1 MQVAKDVYKPVQS
14 EILDVI
20 EESPTIKTFVLR
32 PSEEISFEAGQFME
46 VTVPGLGEAPF
57 TPSSNPKVKETLE
70 FTIMK
75 AGKVTSVLHS
85 MSKGQTVGVRGP
97 MGKGYPLDAYKGK
110 EILIVGGGVGLA
122 PLRSLFLAL
131 CNRLDDFKKILF
143 CYGSKTQQDIIYKK
157 LILNEWHKINPA
169 KIEFRLSVDVGDPTW
184 KGNVGVVTTVVK
196 DLGLDLANSVAVVCG
211 PPIMMKF
218 ATLRL
223 VELGFPDNVI
233 YLSMEKNMSC
243 GIGKC
248 GHCMLGQYLVC
259 RDGPVL
265 TYDLLKGKPALWD

>member
-1 MQVAKDVYKPVQS
+1 MSVAKDIYKPILA
-14 EILDVI
+14 EILEVI
-20 EESPTIKTFVLR
+20 DESSTIKTFVLR
-32 PSEEISFEAGQFME
+32 PSEEIPFEAGQFME

-57 TPSSNPKVKETLE
+57 TPSSNPRVRETLE
-70 FTIMK
+70 FTIMR
-75 AGKVTSVLHS
+75 AGKVTGVLHA
-85 MSKGQTVGVRGP
+85 MKKGETVGVRGP
-97 MGKGYPLDAYKGK
+97 MGKGYPLDHFKGK

-143 CYGSKTQQDIIYKK
+143 CYGAKAPQDIIYKSQ
-157 LILNEWHKINPA
+157 ILEQWPKINPSR
-169 KIEFRLSVDVGDPTW
+169 IEFRLSVDVGDPTW

-196 DLGLDLANSVAVVCG
+196 DLGLDMANSLVVVCG
-211 PPIMMKF
+211 PPVMMKF
-218 ATLRL
+218 ATLKL

-248 GHCMLGQYLVC
+248 GHCMLGEYMVC
-259 RDGPVL
+259 RDGPVM
-265 TYDLLKGKPALWD
+265 TYDLIKGKPALWD

>member
-1 MQVAKDVYKPVQS
+1 MPVAKDLYKPVMS

-32 PSEEISFEAGQFME
+32 PSEAIPFEAGQFME

-57 TPSSNPKVKETLE
+57 TPSSNPKVTETLD

-75 AGKVTSVLHS
+75 AGKVTSVLHE
-85 MSKGQTVGVRGP
+85 MKKGEIVGVRGP
-97 MGKGYPLDAYKGK
+97 MGKGYPLDFYKGK

-131 CNRLDDFKKILF
+131 ANRLDDFKKILF
-143 CYGSKTQQDIIYKK
+143 CYGAKTPSDIIYKS
-157 LILNEWHKINPA
+157 LIKSEWHKINPA
-169 KIEFRLSVDVGDPTW
+169 KIEFRLTVDAGDADW
-184 KGNVGVVTTVVK
+184 RGNVGVVTTVVK
-196 DLGLDLANSVAVVCG
+196 DLGVDLANSVAVVCG

-223 VELGFPDNVI
+223 VDLGFPDQAI

-259 RDGPVL
+259 RDGPVF
-265 TYDLLKGKPALWD
+265 TYDQVKGKPAIWD

>member
-1 MQVAKDVYKPVQS
+1 MPVAKDIYKPVLS
-14 EILDVI
+14 EILEVI
-20 EESPTIKTFVLR
+20 EESPTIKTFVLK
-32 PSEEISFEAGQFME
+32 PSKPIPFEAGQFME

-57 TPSSNPKVKETLE
+57 TPSSNPRVTETLE
-70 FTIMK
+70 FTIMR
-75 AGKVTSVLHS
+75 AGKVTGVLHE
-85 MSKGQTVGVRGP
+85 MKKGETVGVRGP
-97 MGKGYPLDAYKGK
+97 MGKGYPLDDFRGK

-143 CYGSKTQQDIIYKK
+143 CYGAKTPADIIYKS
-157 LILNEWHKINPA
+157 LILDKWHKIDPA
-169 KIEFRLSVDVGDPTW
+169 KIQFRLSVDVGESSWT
-184 KGNVGVVTTVVK
+184 GNVGVVTTVVK
-196 DLGLDLANSVAVVCG
+196 DLGLDMPNSVGVVCG
-211 PPIMMKF
+211 PPVMMKF

-223 VELGFPDNVI
+223 VELGFPDQTI

-248 GHCMLGQYLVC
+248 GHCMLGEYLVC

-265 TYDLLKGKPALWD
+265 TYDKVKGKPAIWD

>member
-1 MQVAKDVYKPVQS
+1 MSVAKDIYKPILS
-14 EILDVI
+14 EIIEVT
-20 EESPTIKTFVLR
+20 EESPTIKTFVLK

-57 TPSSNPKVKETLE
+57 TPSSNPRVKETLD
-70 FTIMK
+70 FTIMR
-75 AGKVTSVLHS
+75 AGKVTSVLHN
-85 MSKGQTVGVRGP
+85 MSKGGIVGVRGP
-97 MGKGYPLDAYKGK
+97 MGKGYPLDDFKGK

-131 CNRLDDFKKILF
+131 SNRLDDFKKILF
-143 CYGSKTQQDIIYKK
+143 CYGAKTPQDIIYKP
-157 LILNEWHKINPA
+157 LVLDQWHKINPS
-169 KIEFRLSVDVGDPTW
+169 KIEFRLSVDVGDASW
-184 KGNVGVVTTVVK
+184 KLNVGVVTTVVK
-196 DLGLDLANSVAVVCG
+196 DLGIDLANSVAVVCG

-218 ATLRL
+218 ATLKL

-233 YLSMEKNMSC
+233 YMSMEKNMSC

-248 GHCMLGQYLVC
+248 GHCMLGEYMVC

-265 TYDLLKGKPALWD
+265 TYDLIKGKPALWD

>member
-1 MQVAKDVYKPVQS
+1 MQVAKDLYKPVLS
-14 EILDVI
+14 EILEVI
-20 EESPTIKTFVLR
+20 EESSTIKTFVLR
-32 PSEEISFEAGQFME
+32 PSEVIRFEAGQFME

-57 TPSSNPKVKETLE
+57 TPSSDPKVAETLE

-75 AGKVTSVLHS
+75 AGKVTSVLHG
-85 MSKGQTVGVRGP
+85 MTKGETVGVRGP
-97 MGKGYPLDAYKGK
+97 MGKGYPLDSYKGK

-143 CYGSKTQQDIIYKK
+143 CYGAKTPEDIIYKS
-157 LILNEWHKINPA
+157 LIQSEWHKINPS
-169 KIEFRLSVDVGDPTW
+169 KIEFRLTVDAGDEAW

-196 DLGLDLANSVAVVCG
+196 DLGLDLANSVGVVCG
-211 PPIMMKF
+211 PPVMMKF

-223 VELGFPDNVI
+223 VELGFPDEAI

-259 RDGPVL
+259 RDGPVF
-265 TYDLLKGKPALWD
+265 TYAQVKGKPAIWD

>member
-1 MQVAKDVYKPVQS
+1 
-14 EILDVI
+14 
-20 EESPTIKTFVLR
+20 
-32 PSEEISFEAGQFME
+32 
-46 VTVPGLGEAPF
+46 VT
-57 TPSSNPKVKETLE
+57 ETLE
-70 FTIMK
+70 FTIMR
-75 AGKVTSVLHS
+75 AGKVTGMLHT
-85 MSKGQTVGVRGP
+85 MKKGDVVGVRGP

-131 CNRLDDFKKILF
+131 TNRLDDFKKILF
-143 CYGSKTQQDIIYKK
+143 CYGSKTQQDIIYKS
-157 LILNEWHKINPA
+157 LILDQWHKLNPS
-169 KIEFRLSVDVGDPTW
+169 KIEFRLSVDVGDAAW

-196 DLGLDLANSVAVVCG
+196 DLGLDMGNSVAVVCG

-218 ATLRL
+218 ATLKL

-248 GHCMLGQYLVC
+248 GHCMLGEYMVC

-265 TYDLLKGKPALWD
+265 TYDKMKGMPALWD

>member
-1 MQVAKDVYKPVQS
+1 MSVAKDIYKPILS
-14 EILDVI
+14 EILEVI

-32 PSEEISFEAGQFME
+32 PNEEIPFEAGQFME

-57 TPSSNPKVKETLE
+57 TPSSNPKVRETLE
-70 FTIMK
+70 FTIMR
-75 AGKVTSVLHS
+75 AGKVTGVLHT
-85 MSKGQTVGVRGP
+85 MKKGDVVGVRGP

-143 CYGSKTQQDIIYKK
+143 CYGAKTSKDMIYKS
-157 LILNEWHKINPA
+157 LILDEWHRINPA
-169 KIEFRLSVDVGDPTW
+169 KIEFRLSVDVGDPAWT
-184 KGNVGVVTTVVK
+184 GNVGVVTTVVK
-196 DLGLDLANSVAVVCG
+196 DLGIDLANSVAVVCG

-218 ATLRL
+218 ATLKL
-223 VELGFPDNVI
+223 VELGFPDRVI

-248 GHCMLGQYLVC
+248 GHCMLGKYMVC
-259 RDGPVL
+259 KDGPVL
-265 TYDLLKGKPALWD
+265 TYDLIKGLPALWD

>member
-1 MQVAKDVYKPVQS
+1 MPVAKDLYKPVIS
-14 EILDVI
+14 EILEVI

-32 PSEEISFEAGQFME
+32 PSETIPFEAGQFME

-57 TPSSNPKVKETLE
+57 TPSSNPRVTETLD

-75 AGKVTSVLHS
+75 AGKVTSVLHN
-85 MSKGQTVGVRGP
+85 MKKGEVVGVRGP
-97 MGKGYPLDAYKGK
+97 MGKGYPLDSYKGK

-131 CNRLDDFKKILF
+131 CNRLDDFKKVLF
-143 CYGSKTQQDIIYKK
+143 CYGAKTPQDIIYKS
-157 LILNEWHKINPA
+157 LIQSEWHKISPA
-169 KIEFRLSVDVGDPTW
+169 KIEFRLTVDAGDEAW

-196 DLGLDLANSVAVVCG
+196 DLGIDLANSVAVVCG

-223 VELGFPDNVI
+223 VELGFPDGVI

-248 GHCMLGQYLVC
+248 GHCMLGEYLVC

-265 TYDLLKGKPALWD
+265 TYEQVKGKPAIWD

>member
-1 MQVAKDVYKPVQS
+1 MQVAKDVYKPVVS

-131 CNRLDDFKKILF
+131 CNRLDDFKRILF

-157 LILNEWHKINPA
+157 LILDEWHKINPA

>member
-1 MQVAKDVYKPVQS
+1 MPVIKDVYKPVIS
-14 EILDVI
+14 EILEVI
-20 EESPTIKTFVLR
+20 EESPTIKTFVLK
-32 PSEEISFEAGQFME
+32 PSEPVPFEAGQFME
-46 VTVPGLGEAPF
+46 VTVPGMGEAPF
-57 TPSSNPKVKETLE
+57 TPSSNPTITETLE
-70 FTIMK
+70 FTIMR
-75 AGKVTSVLHS
+75 AGKVTGILHG
-85 MSKGQTVGVRGP
+85 MKKGQTLGVRGP
-97 MGKGYPLDAYKGK
+97 MGKGYPLDDFKGK

-143 CYGSKTQQDIIYKK
+143 CYGSKTPSDIIYKS
-157 LILNEWHKINPA
+157 LILDKWQKINPS
-169 KIEFRLSVDVGDPTW
+169 KIEFRLSVDAGDSTW

-196 DLGLDLANSVAVVCG
+196 DLGLELPNSVGVVCG

-218 ATLRL
+218 ATLKL
-223 VELGFPDNVI
+223 VELGFPDSKI

-248 GHCMLGQYLVC
+248 GHCMLGEYLVC

-265 TYDLLKGKPALWD
+265 TYDRVKGKPAIWD

>member
-1 MQVAKDVYKPVQS
+1 MPVARDIYKPILA
-14 EILDVI
+14 EILEVV

-32 PSEEISFEAGQFME
+32 PSEEIPFEAGQFME
-46 VTVPGLGEAPF
+46 VTVFGLGEAPF
-57 TPSSNPKVKETLE
+57 TPSSNPKVTETLE
-70 FTIMK
+70 FTIMR
-75 AGKVTSVLHS
+75 AGKVTGMLHT
-85 MSKGQTVGVRGP
+85 MKKGDVVGVRGP

-131 CNRLDDFKKILF
+131 TNRLDDFKKILF
-143 CYGSKTQQDIIYKK
+143 CYGSKTQQDIIYKS
-157 LILNEWHKINPA
+157 LILDQWHKLNPS
-169 KIEFRLSVDVGDPTW
+169 KIEFRLSVDVGDAAW

-196 DLGLDLANSVAVVCG
+196 DLGLDMGNSVAVVCG

-218 ATLRL
+218 ATLKL

-248 GHCMLGQYLVC
+248 GHCMLGEYMVC

-265 TYDLLKGKPALWD
+265 TYDKMKGMPALWD

>member
-1 MQVAKDVYKPVQS
+1 MQVAKDLYKPVLS
-14 EILDVI
+14 EILEVI
-20 EESPTIKTFVLR
+20 EESSTIKTFVLR
-32 PSEEISFEAGQFME
+32 PSEVSRFEAGQFME

-57 TPSSNPKVKETLE
+57 TPSSDPKVAETLE

-75 AGKVTSVLHS
+75 AGKVTSVLHG
-85 MSKGQTVGVRGP
+85 MTKGETVGVRGP
-97 MGKGYPLDAYKGK
+97 MGKGYPLDSYKGK

-143 CYGSKTQQDIIYKK
+143 CYGAKTPEDIIYKS
-157 LILNEWHKINPA
+157 LIQSEWHKINPS
-169 KIEFRLSVDVGDPTW
+169 KIEFRLTVDAGDEAW

-196 DLGLDLANSVAVVCG
+196 DLGLDLANSVGVVCG
-211 PPIMMKF
+211 PPVMMKF

-223 VELGFPDNVI
+223 VELGFPDEAI

-259 RDGPVL
+259 RDGPVF
-265 TYDLLKGKPALWD
+265 TYAQVKGKPAIWD

>member
-1 MQVAKDVYKPVQS
+1 MPVTKDLYKPVLS
-14 EILDVI
+14 EILNVI
-20 EESPTIKTFVLR
+20 EESPTIKTFVLK
-32 PSEEISFEAGQFME
+32 PGQPIPFEAGQFME
-46 VTVPGLGEAPF
+46 VTVPGMGEAPF
-57 TPSSNPKVKETLE
+57 TPSSNPKITETLE
-70 FTIMK
+70 FTIMR
-75 AGKVTSVLHS
+75 AGKVTGVLHT
-85 MSKGQTVGVRGP
+85 MTKGQTVGVRGP
-97 MGKGYPLDAYKGK
+97 MGKGYPLDHFKGK

-131 CNRLDDFKKILF
+131 CNRLDDFKKIVF
-143 CYGSKTQQDIIYKK
+143 CYGAKTSEDIIYKP
-157 LILNEWHKINPA
+157 LILDQWHKINPS
-169 KIEFRLSVDVGDPTW
+169 KIDFRLSVDVGDPGW

-196 DLGLDLANSVAVVCG
+196 DLGIDIANSMAVVCG

-223 VELGFPDNVI
+223 VELGFPDNAI

-248 GHCMLGQYLVC
+248 GHCMLGEFLVC

-265 TYDLLKGKPALWD
+265 TYDKVKGKPAIWD